1 MVDDSKLTM
10 KSMLV
15 KLLYEKGEA
24 WDYELV
30 QEIQEKSKKTS
41 DYWKW
46 VIRFWTIE
54 LAASN
59 IFKVTE
65 AAVDDGSHFGIDK
78 VVYRFQMTTL
88 GKERAEELL
97 I

>member
-1 MVDDSKLTM
+1 MTDDSKLTM

-15 KLLYEKGEA
+15 KMLYEKGEA

-30 QEIQEKSKKTS
+30 QEVQEKSGKTT

-59 IFKVTE
+59 LFKVLE
-65 AAVDDGSHFGIDK
+65 ASIDDGSHFGVDK
-78 VVYRFQMTTL
+78 VLYKFQMTSL
-88 GKERAEELL
+88 GKERAESLL
-97 I
+97 V